1 MTLKVINPTT
11 VVQELKSGGVDLVDA
26 FPTDQY
32 KDNANMSNV
41 EFLGAID
48 RAYTYIGFK
57 LGTWDEEN
65 GKVERMLKQKW
76 VTKTC
81 VKRCGW
87 L

>member
-1 MTLKVINPTT
+1 MKVINPTT

-32 KDNANMSNV
+32 KDNANLSNV

-65 GKVERMLKQKW
+65 GKVVSNAEAKMGDKS
-76 VTKTC
+76 C
-81 VKRCGW
+81 VKPCGW

>member
-1 MTLKVINPTT
+1 MDKVTLKVINPTT

-32 KDNANMSNV
+32 KDNANLSNV

-57 LGTWDEEN
+57 LGTWDAEN
-65 GKVERMLKQKW
+65 NKVKSNPDAKW
-76 VTKTC
+76 QTKPA
-81 VKRCGW
+81 
-87 L
+87 